1 MQAVLSQFEKYLQTK
16 KRASPNTVTSYLR
29 DVSVFCNLY
38 DFSDTS
44 DWETITCETV
54 ENYLTQLSENG
65 KSPST
70 IHRVRA
76 SVSAFFTFLISQ
88 GVVKSNPACGAG
100 VIPLDK
106 KLPQVLTTAEVEK
119 LLSLPMDN
127 SPKNLRD
134 KTMLEILYATGIKA
148 GELIALNVDDVNTQ
162 LGFVNCRSSNTQR
175 LIPIYPQAAKLL
187 EAYLQAARPCFLQTA
202 EEYALFLNHS
212 GARITR
218 QGFWKIVKAYAQ
230 KAQIKKDI
238 TPQMLRHSF
247 ALHLFENGADLQS
260 IQEMLGHS
268 DISSTQVYARMLRNN
283 LKEKYNRFHPRAGA

>member
-1 MQAVLSQFEKYLQTK
+1 MQAVLSQFEGYLQSK
-16 KRASPNTVTSYLR
+16 KKASPNTVASYLR
-29 DVSVFCNLY
+29 DVAAFGSLY
-38 DFSDTS
+38 ELSDTA
-44 DWETITCETV
+44 DWKSVTCETV
-54 ENYLTQLSENG
+54 ERYLIELAERG

-70 IHRVRA
+70 VHRVRA
-76 SVSAFFTFLISQ
+76 SISAFFAFLIYQ
-88 GVVKSNPACGAG
+88 GAVKVNPACGAG
-100 VIPLDK
+100 VTPLSK

-119 LLSLPMDN
+119 LLSLPMDA

-148 GELIALNVDDVNTQ
+148 GELIALNVDDVNVQ
-162 LGFVNCRSSNTQR
+162 LGFVNCRSLNSQR

-187 EAYLQAARPCFLQTA
+187 EAYLQTGRPCFLQTA
-202 EEYALFLNHS
+202 DEHALFLNHS

-268 DISSTQVYARMLRNN
+268 SLSSTQIYARILKNN